1 MFGDDFGNTFLDK
14 LQEISLPAPV
24 AWTPQ
29 TIGWYVLAALAAIG
43 LLWML
48 RAAYRRHAANRYR
61 RAALAELATFRA
73 RLDGETGPSRVLADI
88 AALLK
93 RTALAVFPR
102 EEVAGLSGEAWLG
115 FLDSA
120 ASSTDFSSG
129 PGRILA
135 DLPYSPAAT
144 APPAGDVRELLTV
157 SRRWIRRHRHP
168 RGGK

>member
-1 MFGDDFGNTFLDK
+1 MFADDFGNTFLDK

-29 TIGWYVLAALAAIG
+29 TIGWYVLAALAALG

-48 RAAYRRHAANRYR
+48 RAIYRRHAANRYR
-61 RAALAELATFRA
+61 RAALAELATIRV

-102 EEVAGLSGEAWLG
+102 DEVASLSGEAWLG
-115 FLDSA
+115 FLDSTA
-120 ASSTDFSSG
+120 GSTLFSSG
-129 PGRILA
+129 PGRVLA
-135 DLPYSPAAT
+135 DLPYRAEASA
-144 APPAGDVRELLTV
+144 PAGEMRELLTI
-157 SRRWIRRHRHP
+157 SKRWIRKHRLP
-168 RGGK
+168 GRGE